1 MKQYLDLMADV
12 LENGTRQANRTDID
26 AISLP
31 GAMLKFDLRK
41 GFPAVT
47 TKRLA
52 YKSSLAEMVA
62 FLRGYDNAAQF
73 RALGCK
79 FWDKNANENA
89 QWLANVHRKPGL
101 DDLGR
106 VYGVQWRD
114 WKGADGKSVDQV
126 MVALNTI
133 RNDPTNRRIIISA
146 WRPDEFNQMA
156 LPPCHVMY
164 QFLVNVEQNTLN
176 LCLFQRSADLG
187 LGVPMNICGA
197 SWLLSLFARLT
208 GYQAGVFTH
217 FLSDAH
223 IYVNHVDQVRE
234 QIQRRPHALPQLL
247 INDRVPEFHRDGFHP
262 EWIDQVE
269 PSDFSLVGYTHEPA
283 LDMAMA
289 V

>member
-1 MKQYLDLMADV
+1 MQQYLDLMADV
-12 LENGTRQANRTDID
+12 LDNGTRQANRTGID

-52 YKSSLAEMVA
+52 YKSSLAEMIA
-62 FLRGYDNAAQF
+62 FVRGYDNAAQF

-79 FWDKNANENA
+79 FWDQNANENA
-89 QWLANVHRKPGL
+89 QWLANPHRSGA

-114 WKGADGKSVDQV
+114 WRGSDGGSFDQLAGALD
-126 MVALNTI
+126 TI
-133 RNDPTNRRIIISA
+133 RKDPTNRRIIISA
-146 WRPDEFNQMA
+146 WRPDEFSQMA
-156 LPPCHVMY
+156 LPPCHVLY

-176 LCLFQRSADLG
+176 LCMFQRSADLG
-187 LGVPMNICGA
+187 LGVPMNIFGA
-197 SWLLSLFARLT
+197 SWLLSLVARLT

-223 IYVNHVDQVRE
+223 IYVNHIDQVRE
-234 QIQRRPHALPQLL
+234 QIQRRPHALPRLR
-247 INDRVPEFHRDGFHP
+247 IDDRVPEFHRDGFHP
-262 EWIDQVE
+262 EWLDLVE
-269 PSDFSLVGYTHEPA
+269 PSDFSLEGYSHEPA
-283 LDMAMA
+283 INMAMA